1 MCFGSALFASVLRM
15 VIRMDIR
22 RARRTFAFSL
32 SALFLCCLNLT
43 PLAVFAQEQKS
54 LQISQTTQPTR
65 TKIPEAQASE
75 VEIKELKATIAVD
88 VLASR
93 SKVFKTKQRINR
105 VAVSDPSVADVV
117 LMSENQFVVIGKNP
131 GAINVTI
138 WCDNKAGNK

>member
-1 MCFGSALFASVLRM
+1 M
-15 VIRMDIR
+15 V
-22 RARRTFAFSL
+22 RRTVTFSL

-54 LQISQTTQPTR
+54 MQNSQTTQSAR
-65 TKIPEAQASE
+65 TKIPEAQVSE

-93 SKVFKTKQRINR
+93 SKVFKTKQKINR

-117 LMSENQFVVIGKNP
+117 LMTENQFVVIGKNP

-138 WCDNKAGNK
+138 WCDNKTANNP